1 MRDSETKPNEYET
14 LVAFLRDTATAPYG
28 VLEST
33 GTSKNMRP
41 YKRITFGKAR
51 LFDASIDFYGPKFLL
66 IRGSLGANLL
76 GEAPGTVFTSVDE
89 MIERLK
95 AMGF

>member
-1 MRDSETKPNEYET
+1 MENEHYNKLLTFLQETS
-14 LVAFLRDTATAPYG
+14 TAPYG

-51 LFDASIDFYGPKFLL
+51 LLDASIDFYGPKFLL
-66 IRGSLGANLL
+66 FRNSLGASMLK
-76 GEAPGTVFTSVDE
+76 EAPGTVFTSVE
-89 MIERLK
+89 SMIERLK